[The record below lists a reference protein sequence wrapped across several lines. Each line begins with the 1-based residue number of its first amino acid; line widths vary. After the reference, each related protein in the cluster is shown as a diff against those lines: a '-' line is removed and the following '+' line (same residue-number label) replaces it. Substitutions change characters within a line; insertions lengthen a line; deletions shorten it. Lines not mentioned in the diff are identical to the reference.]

1 MRVHIFFSGAMI
13 LAFGFLSLQ
22 ILDRDPAIGFI
33 QGALT
38 LGGGIIIAGLFS
50 FKMKWHGLI
59 AAGVLALLGFTRGLG
74 NVPDFI
80 GIFSGDRSRG
90 GAPALEFGITVTCL
104 MLLIRV
110 LQALQ
115 KERVRRMLEQEE

>member
-1 MRVHIFFSGAMI
+1 MRIQVFFSGAMI
-13 LAFGFLSLQ
+13 IAFGFLSLQ
-22 ILDRDPAIGFI
+22 ILDRDPALAFV

-50 FKMKWHGLI
+50 IKMKWHGLI
-59 AAGVLALLGFTRGLG
+59 AAGVLAMLGFVRGVG

-90 GAPALEFGITVTCL
+90 GAPALEFGVTVTCL
-104 MLLIRV
+104 VLLLRV
-110 LQALQ
+110 LRALQ
-115 KERVRRMLEQEE
+115 RERVRRMLEED